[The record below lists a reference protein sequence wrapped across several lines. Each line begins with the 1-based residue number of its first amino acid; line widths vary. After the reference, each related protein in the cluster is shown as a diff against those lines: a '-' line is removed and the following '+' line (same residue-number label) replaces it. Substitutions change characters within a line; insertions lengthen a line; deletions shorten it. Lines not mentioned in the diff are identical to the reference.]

1 VTYRGGALRSTK
13 LRDGQTPIEAR
24 GTATEMAIGADRTG
38 TERWRRW
45 LPAVLLVAVT
55 VFAFAMG
62 WHRYLSLETIGRNY
76 AALRAFIAAHQL
88 LALLLYFG
96 MYVAVVALSLPGGL
110 VMTLT
115 GGLLFGA
122 VLATPVTVVAAT
134 MGATI
139 VFLVAR
145 HSFGA
150 DRSDAA
156 PWLDKLRE
164 GFQDNA
170 LSYMLF
176 LRLVPIFP
184 FVVVNLAPALLGV
197 PLSTYVIGTLIG
209 IVPGTLAFSFAGA
222 GLASAIE
229 AQNNLYADCW
239 VRAKSEPGLVCK
251 YGVDPSALVTPELL
265 AGLALLGLVALLPI
279 VAKTWSKRHER

>member
-1 VTYRGGALRSTK
+1 
-13 LRDGQTPIEAR
+13 
-24 GTATEMAIGADRTG
+24 MAIETHRTG
-38 TERWRRW
+38 TARWRRW
-45 LPAVLLVAVT
+45 LPAVVLVAVT
-55 VFAFAMG
+55 ALVFSMG

-122 VLATPVTVVAAT
+122 VVATPITVVAAT
-134 MGATI
+134 AGATI

-145 HSFGA
+145 HSFGSG
-150 DRSDAA
+150 RSDAA
-156 PWLDKLRE
+156 PWLDKLRA

-176 LRLVPIFP
+176 LRLVPVFP

-209 IVPGTLAFSFAGA
+209 IIPGTLAFTFAGA
-222 GLASAIE
+222 GLASVIE
-229 AQNNLYADCW
+229 AQNNAFTEC
-239 VRAKSEPGLVCK
+239 VARAKSDPGLVCK
-251 YGVDPSALVTPELL
+251 YGVDASALVTPELL

-279 VAKTWSKRHER
+279 VAKTWSKRHAR